1 MDISVNVYLML
12 VVFVTFLL
20 LMWLSNVWIYK
31 PMLANMDAREGSIG
45 QDSAFIDKT
54 TQEIAHLKQE
64 ASRQLKEARIQA
76 NKILQDSLQKA
87 CEDYENTLAQKENDL
102 QKDFEMFVQGLK
114 ESKSELKLQLTQDLP
129 ALEVSLQQ
137 KISQM

>member
-1 MDISVNVYLML
+1 ML

-54 TQEIAHLKQE
+54 TQEITHLKQE
-64 ASRQLKEARIQA
+64 ASHLVKEARLRA

-87 CEDYENTLAQKENDL
+87 REDYEHALTQKEGDL
-102 QKDFEMFVQGLK
+102 QKDFEAFMHALK
-114 ESKSELKLQLTQDLP
+114 ESKSELKLQLSQDLP